1 MNISIFDAISRINRE
16 VAEEKGTFLHSLQ
29 QYRRWDMRAWN
40 ELLLQMA
47 VYVNFH
53 DKNPVNL
60 QSKKTMEHIFRI
72 LHTTDNLLYYHFN
85 PCDLYKIK
93 NYDEIYLDLDII
105 KQSISDI
112 YEDLFKLN
120 LS

>member
-1 MNISIFDAISRINRE
+1 MNTNIFNATSLINQE
-16 VAEEKGTFLHSLQ
+16 VAEEKGTFLYSLQ
-29 QYRRWDMRAWN
+29 QYRRWDMVAWN
-40 ELLLQMA
+40 KLLLQIA

-53 DKNPVNL
+53 EKNPVNI
-60 QSKKTMEHIFRI
+60 QSKKTMEYIFRI

-93 NYDEIYLDLDII
+93 NYDEIYPDLYII

-112 YEDLFKLN
+112 YEELFKLN